1 MTQSAM
7 NSDFVRFDDI
17 RKLAVDAVRQSGP
30 ISNKIGPIY
39 LIRNL
44 YGKVSISAPEDAEG
58 EASVRQ
64 ALECL
69 AVRLREAL
77 GTHGAPVGEPVL
89 FVGRALLD
97 SLRNTA
103 WKIPGTSN
111 VYFADRLVT
120 AAGWWTVDDSGA
132 NAAEG
137 RRPSGG
143 TTARFTLHSV
153 KGGVG
158 LSTTATVLARHLA
171 HTGRR
176 VLVVDLDLES
186 PGLSSAML
194 GPDRRPEFGIV
205 DWFVEDLVGQGDR
218 VIERMT
224 AAPRWTQDFDGDVR
238 VVPAHGADAGEYL
251 AKLGR
256 VHMDTDVAW
265 TARLQRLLESLES
278 RFEPDVVLLESRSGL
293 HDVAAAT
300 VTDLD
305 AQVLLFAVDSESH
318 WDDYG
323 LLFRHWQRHGLATR
337 IRERLSIVSAL
348 TPELDTERYLQ
359 RFKEHAWHLFRDRL
373 YDDLS
378 SPGDAGDAFS
388 FDLDDDD
395 APHAPF
401 RIHWTRGLAA
411 GGSLR
416 DLEESTVRQAYRP
429 FLTRFGRLM
438 QSTGGGGGETP

>member
-1 MTQSAM
+1 MTQSAV
-7 NSDFVRFDDI
+7 NSNFVRFDDI
-17 RKLAVDAVRQSGP
+17 RKLVVDAVRQSGP
-30 ISNKIGPIY
+30 ISDEIDPIY

-44 YGKVSISAPEDAEG
+44 YGKVSISAPEDAE
-58 EASVRQ
+58 ADDAVRRT
-64 ALECL
+64 LESL

-77 GTHGAPVGEPVL
+77 GTHGAPAGEPVL

-97 SLRNTA
+97 SLRDTA

-111 VYFADRLVT
+111 TYFADRLVT

-132 NAAEG
+132 NAADG

-143 TTARFTLHSV
+143 TAARFTLYSV

-158 LSTTATVLARHLA
+158 LSTTATVLTWHLA
-171 HTGRR
+171 NTGRR

-194 GPDRRPEFGIV
+194 EPDRRPELGVV

-224 AAPRWTQDFDGDVR
+224 SAPRWTQDFDGDVR

-265 TARLQRLLESLES
+265 TARLRRLLERLES

-323 LLFRHWQRHGLATR
+323 ILFRHWQGHGLAAR

-359 RFKEHAWHLFRDRL
+359 RFQEHAWHLFRDRL

-378 SPGDAGDAFS
+378 SPDDAGDAFS
-388 FDLDDDD
+388 FDLGDDD
-395 APHAPF
+395 APHAPLP
-401 RIHWTRGLAA
+401 IHWTRGLAA

-438 QSTGGGGGETP
+438 QGTGGGGETP

>member
-1 MTQSAM
+1 MS
-7 NSDFVRFDDI
+7 SDFVRFDDV
-17 RKLAVDAVRQSGP
+17 RELVVNAVKQSDP
-30 ISNKIGPIY
+30 IPDEIGPVY
-39 LIRNL
+39 LVRNL
-44 YGKVSISAPEDAEG
+44 YGKVSISAPEDAE
-58 EASVRQ
+58 ADNAVRR
-64 ALECL
+64 ALEGL

-77 GTHGAPVGEPVL
+77 GAHGSPAGEPVL

-97 SLRNTA
+97 DLRDTA
-103 WKIPGTSN
+103 WEIPGGSC
-111 VYFADRLVT
+111 VYFVDRLVT
-120 AAGWWTVDDSGA
+120 ETGWWTVGGSDADSAGD
-132 NAAEG
+132 G
-137 RRPSGG
+137 PPGG
-143 TTARFTLHSV
+143 GIPARWTLYSV

-158 LSTTATVLARHLA
+158 RSTTAAVLAWHLA
-171 HTGRR
+171 NTGRR
-176 VLVVDLDLES
+176 VLVADLDLES
-186 PGLSSAML
+186 PGLSAML
-194 GPDRRPEFGIV
+194 EPDRRPELGV
-205 DWFVEDLVGQGDR
+205 TDWFVEDLVGQGDR

-238 VVPAHGADAGEYL
+238 VVPAHGTDAGEYL

-265 TARLQRLLESLES
+265 TARLRRLLERLES
-278 RFEPDVVLLESRSGL
+278 CFKPEVVLLESRSGL
-293 HDVAAAT
+293 HDIAAAT

-305 AQVLLFAVDSESH
+305 AQVLLFAVDSDSH

-323 LLFRHWQRHGLATR
+323 ILFRHWQRHDLAAR

-359 RFKEHAWHLFRDRL
+359 RFREHAWHLFRDRL

-388 FDLDDDD
+388 FDLGDDD
-395 APHAPF
+395 APHTPLP
-401 RIHWTRGLAA
+401 IHWTRGLVA

-429 FLTRFGRLM
+429 FLKRFDRLM
-438 QSTGGGGGETP
+438 QGADGGGETP

>member
-1 MTQSAM
+1 MS
-7 NSDFVRFDDI
+7 SDFVRFDDI
-17 RKLAVDAVRQSGP
+17 RKLVVDAVEQTGP
-30 ISNKIGPIY
+30 IPDGIGPVY
-39 LIRNL
+39 LVRNL

-58 EASVRQ
+58 NDAFRQ
-64 ALECL
+64 ALERL

-77 GTHGAPVGEPVL
+77 GAHGASAREPVL

-97 SLRNTA
+97 ELRDTA

-111 VYFADRLVT
+111 AYFADRLVT
-120 AAGWWTVDDSGA
+120 TSGWWTVGGADADSAG
-132 NAAEG
+132 EG
-137 RRPSGG
+137 PPGVG
-143 TTARFTLHSV
+143 IPPRFTLHSV

-158 LSTTATVLARHLA
+158 LSTTAAVLARHLA
-171 HTGRR
+171 RTGRR
-176 VLVVDLDLES
+176 VLVADLDLES

-194 GPDRRPEFGIV
+194 EPDRRPELGIA

-265 TARLQRLLESLES
+265 TARLRRLLERLES
-278 RFEPDVVLLESRSGL
+278 RFDPDVVLLESRSGL
-293 HDVAAAT
+293 HDIAAAT

-348 TPELDTERYLQ
+348 TPDLNTERYLQ
-359 RFKEHAWHLFRDRL
+359 RFREHAWHLFRDRL
-373 YDDLS
+373 YDLS

-388 FDLDDDD
+388 FDLGDDD
-395 APHAPF
+395 APHAPLP
-401 RIHWTRGLAA
+401 IHWTRGLAA
-411 GGSLR
+411 GAALR
-416 DLEESTVRQAYRP
+416 QFEESTVRQAYAS
-429 FLTRFGRLM
+429 FLKRFDGL
-438 QSTGGGGGETP
+438 TPAGGGQTP